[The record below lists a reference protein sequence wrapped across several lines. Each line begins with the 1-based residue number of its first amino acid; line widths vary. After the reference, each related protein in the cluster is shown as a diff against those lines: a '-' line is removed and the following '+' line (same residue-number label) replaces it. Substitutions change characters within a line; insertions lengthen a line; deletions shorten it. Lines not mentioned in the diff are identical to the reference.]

1 MGLLAHFKIS
11 QRVVSAALWFFF
23 STGLSAT
30 AQQNIAA
37 QPGRSESRPNIV
49 FVLLDDVRY
58 DDIVDHPFSK
68 TPNIE
73 RLAREGS
80 TFTNFFTSAPLCSP
94 SRAVF
99 LTGKYPHRNGIIDNG
114 ERASQSHQLA
124 TFPRLLHD
132 AGYRTGFFGKWH
144 MGHEDDSARPGFDR
158 WVSFVGQ
165 GVYFDPV
172 LNIDGKTSQAKGIHV
187 RHPHGTSDFVHRV
200 QSERYAISGFSRS

>member
-68 TPNIE
+68 TPNI
-73 RLAREGS
+73 
-80 TFTNFFTSAPLCSP
+80 
-94 SRAVF
+94 
-99 LTGKYPHRNGIIDNG
+99 
-114 ERASQSHQLA
+114 
-124 TFPRLLHD
+124 
-132 AGYRTGFFGKWH
+132 
-144 MGHEDDSARPGFDR
+144 
-158 WVSFVGQ
+158 
-165 GVYFDPV
+165 
-172 LNIDGKTSQAKGIHV
+172 
-187 RHPHGTSDFVHRV
+187 
-200 QSERYAISGFSRS
+200 